1 MGSRIF
7 VLKTRDITVCLNA
20 DREGFNSEGKID
32 DSRERRKNCWNHIL
46 EQARG
51 VGSRCQGLELAFNKN
66 MDDSSIVGKGKAE
79 HRGI

>member
-1 MGSRIF
+1 MLIGRDSIVKGKLMIQEKEERIAGIIF
-7 VLKTRDITVCLNA
+7 LSKQ
-20 DREGFNSEGKID
+20 E
-32 DSRERRKNCWNHIL
+32 
-46 EQARG
+46 G